1 MENKMIDGILG
12 HLTMSE
18 LDKMSDDKIND
29 LLIIAQQDDKIQD
42 LSAENKKLRA
52 MRKAMMDIADIVLR
66 ELEDGDES

>member
-29 LLIIAQQDDKIQD
+29 LLIIAQQDDKIQV
-42 LSAENKKLRA
+42 LRA
-52 MRKAMMDIADIVLR
+52 K
-66 ELEDGDES
+66 